1 MGYRGGIK
9 GTERWEEHG
18 ARGRVRPRRSKD
30 EKDSA
35 GETKEEE
42 PEAFGTISSF
52 FNCLFASVN
61 LKILFCRETIFSFR

>member
-9 GTERWEEHG
+9 STERWEEHG

-61 LKILFCRETIFSFR
+61 LKSYFSEMHFLDS